1 MIPTKTAG
9 EWQSV
14 IDNPNGLTMAACPP
28 TYTYSWQIGG
38 WGSCSAT
45 CGGGTQTRSVTCRRS
60 DGVMVADSYCTN
72 PKPATAQSCNTQAC
86 PTGGV
91 WAAYDSGCTGGND
104 SGIKVI
110 SPPPGAVNLGNGHST
125 VFNGTS
131 CSPIG
136 QKGYSSVFPSPCGT
150 FGGAPRMGFL
160 YNCQ

>member
-1 MIPTKTAG
+1 
-9 EWQSV
+9 
-14 IDNPNGLTMAACPP
+14 MAACPP